1 MGSPFSL
8 GQRWISD
15 TEPELGLGIVEN
27 LDHRTVE
34 IHFLSDGVARKY
46 MIQNAPLTRAIFKS
60 GDLVSDIDQNRF
72 RIENL
77 NQQDD
82 LLIYQVTPI
91 STADELSQTGASSK
105 TLDEADPDPLGSPP
119 TLSLLETR
127 LSPHLSF
134 KSARDRLFC
143 GQIDKLALFNL
154 RHDICKHHCEIQQ
167 SEVAGLLGAKTSLIP
182 HQYHIASE
190 VAKRHAPRVLLADE
204 VGLGKTIE
212 AGLIIHQQLI
222 KGLIKR
228 VLILVPENLQH
239 QWLVEL
245 LRKFN
250 LQFSLFNEERC
261 ETCQDNPFDSAQLIL
276 CSLDWLANSPQR
288 SAQVLESEWDILV
301 VDEAHHLTAPPNISS
316 QNTPSNENPQ
326 STAQECNKYSL
337 VETLAHLTPGILLL
351 TATPQ
356 QLGVNSHF
364 ERLKL
369 LDPLRYH
376 DVAAFQAENEHFTE
390 VAELIEKLQQ
400 CDSTDAI
407 FQCISAANESPSAT
421 PSMSQIADQA
431 KELFPNLAPEHD
443 DPMETKEQSEVDK
456 RSQTNKQF
464 QINKQQLI
472 TSLTDLHGTGRVL
485 FRNTRASIKGFPGRK
500 LFDIPLKS
508 PQEYQSASQQE
519 SSLRPERAYQDNKS
533 DDAPNWWA
541 FDTRF
546 SWLAHFIT
554 ENKDQ
559 KILIICHHA
568 RTVLNL
574 EKALRTQ
581 YGYAVAMFHEG
592 MNIIERDRAAA
603 YFSDFDDGA
612 RILACSEIG
621 SEGRNFQFCHHLVL
635 FDLPAVPDLLEQRI
649 GRLDRIGQQHT
660 IKIYAPYFEQH
671 PQQLLFRWYHHSLD
685 CFEHLSPS
693 AQQVNTENQAEISR
707 LFFASNEHA
716 LDSAADDDWKNQVEA
731 LLKAGRQ
738 QTQQLN
744 QNIESGRDRIL
755 EINSSGLFSHQ
766 QITDQV
772 EHIDHQQRVSQL
784 FTRLLDQYGLRTD
797 RINDLTYVV
806 KASDEM
812 LVESFPG
819 INEDGIS
826 ITFDREQALKR
837 EEWQFGSWDHPIIR
851 DSFEMFLQ
859 DHNGTACV
867 ALYPNKKLP
876 AGTLLVEFLY
886 MVDTPSNSSTGLKR
900 FLPNQHIRILCGPK
914 GQDLTSKIDFE
925 VLSESLENVDKGQAK
940 SLIEIKADEIR
951 TLISLSEDHAE
962 QKLQVI
968 KQETQAQSSAYYDTE
983 INRLQR
989 LKKNSAPVRE
999 SEIDYFIEQKSKVQE
1014 AVDNSGI
1021 RLDAIRVIFVN

>member
-34 IHFLSDGVARKY
+34 IHFLSDGVARRY

-60 GDLVSDIDQNRF
+60 GDLVSDIDQNQF
-72 RIENL
+72 RIESL

-82 LLIYQVTPI
+82 LLVYQVTPI
-91 STADELSQTGASSK
+91 TDPDGLSQNEETSEALNEVSF
-105 TLDEADPDPLGSPP
+105 TLLDSPP
-119 TLSLLETR
+119 TQSLLETR

-261 ETCQDNPFDSAQLIL
+261 EDCQDNPFDGAQLIL

-301 VDEAHHLTAPPNISS
+301 VDEAHHLTAPLNSS
-316 QNTPSNENPQ
+316 SKKTQ
-326 STAQECNKYSL
+326 SHEHDEATAQECNKYSL
-337 VETLAHLTPGILLL
+337 VETLADLTPGILLL

-376 DVAAFQAENEHFTE
+376 DVTAFQSENEHF
-390 VAELIEKLQQ
+390 AEIANLIETLQQ
-400 CDSTDAI
+400 CDSTEAI
-407 FQCISAANESPSAT
+407 FQCLSAAQESPSAAQNI
-421 PSMSQIADQA
+421 SQIVDQA
-431 KELFPNLAPEHD
+431 KELFPNSDPEHCNQI
-443 DPMETKEQSEVDK
+443 ETKERSEVDN
-456 RSQTNKQF
+456 RFRTNKQR
-464 QINKQQLI
+464 LI
-472 TSLTDLHGTGRVL
+472 TNLTDLHGTGRVL

-500 LFDIPLKS
+500 LFDTPLSS
-508 PQEYQSASQQE
+508 PQEYQISASQQE
-519 SSLRPERAYQDNKS
+519 SLLCPERAYQDNKS
-533 DDAPNWWA
+533 DDAPDWWT

-546 SWLAHFIT
+546 SWLAHFIA
-554 ENKDQ
+554 EKKDQ

-603 YFSDFDDGA
+603 YFSDSDNGA

-660 IKIYAPYFEQH
+660 IKLYAPYFEQH

-693 AQQVNTENQAEISR
+693 AQQVNSENQAEINR
-707 LFFASNEHA
+707 LFFNANEQA
-716 LDSAADDDWKNQVEA
+716 LDSAPLNDWKNQVEA
-731 LLKAGRQ
+731 LLKAGHQ

-766 QITDQV
+766 NITDQV
-772 EHIDHQQRVSQL
+772 ELIDHQDRVSQL

-826 ITFDREQALKR
+826 ITFDREQALTR

-886 MVDTPSNSSTGLKR
+886 MVDTPSNASSGLKR

-914 GQDLTSKIDFE
+914 GQDLSSKIEFD

-951 TLISLSEDHAE
+951 ALISLSENHAE
-962 QKLQVI
+962 QKLQSI
-968 KQETQAQSSAYYDTE
+968 KQETLAQSATYYDTE

-989 LKKNSAPVRE
+989 LKKNNAPVRE
-999 SEIDYFIEQKSKVQE
+999 SEIDYFIEQKGKVQG